1 MAMTQTQKKQDA
13 AAKNVVVFIKFLLS
27 SGSYPQSKIYYY
39 ITLSMGNKPEPT

>member
-1 MAMTQTQKKQDA
+1 MSSTQKKQDA
-13 AAKNVVVFIKFLLS
+13 AAKNVEAAFIKFILS